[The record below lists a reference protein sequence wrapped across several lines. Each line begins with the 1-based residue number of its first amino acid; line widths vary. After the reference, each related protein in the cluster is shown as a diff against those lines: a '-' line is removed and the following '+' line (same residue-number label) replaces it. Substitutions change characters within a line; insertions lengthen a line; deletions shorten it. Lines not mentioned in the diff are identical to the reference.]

1 MYKTNAGQAS
11 LFDDPA
17 NFIGARLNPNNRWVQ
32 MSSMIPWD
40 LLDEKYNAQFRNKK
54 VGNPAKAARMALGS
68 HIIKEKFGISDQET
82 VEHIKESP
90 YLQWFI
96 GLPEFT
102 DKAPFDASTM
112 TWFRKRL
119 TPEILEEVNSYII
132 GTASKDKDDQ
142 DQNPGNSG
150 SSSSDAHRSDPADS
164 NKGTLI
170 LDATC
175 APSDIRF

>member
-82 VEHIKESP
+82 VEHIKEHISWK
-90 YLQWFI
+90 Q
-96 GLPEFT
+96 T
-102 DKAPFDASTM
+102 HT
-112 TWFRKRL
+112 RKRQLPPLSRDSTAPGKEKTQHQRL
-119 TPEILEEVNSYII
+119 T
-132 GTASKDKDDQ
+132 
-142 DQNPGNSG
+142 
-150 SSSSDAHRSDPADS
+150 RS
-164 NKGTLI
+164 L
-170 LDATC
+170 
-175 APSDIRF
+175 R

>member
-68 HIIKEKFGISDQET
+68 HIINVVVNKNSPKKTEKIPHLSF
-82 VEHIKESP
+82 
-90 YLQWFI
+90 LF
-96 GLPEFT
+96 
-102 DKAPFDASTM
+102 
-112 TWFRKRL
+112 
-119 TPEILEEVNSYII
+119 N
-132 GTASKDKDDQ
+132 
-142 DQNPGNSG
+142 
-150 SSSSDAHRSDPADS
+150 
-164 NKGTLI
+164 
-170 LDATC
+170 
-175 APSDIRF
+175 